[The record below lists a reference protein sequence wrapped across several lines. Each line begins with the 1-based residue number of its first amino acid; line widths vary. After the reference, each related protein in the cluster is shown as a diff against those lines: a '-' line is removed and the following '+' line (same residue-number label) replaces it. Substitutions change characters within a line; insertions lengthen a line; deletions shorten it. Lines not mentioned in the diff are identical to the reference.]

1 MSPIGRIFIV
11 LNLVLS
17 AFFLGWASTAL
28 STTENWKEKHAEAT
42 QAMADAVAAKDAEI
56 SGLTIEKN
64 DASEAHRKFREE
76 RDQIKTLADNLQGQF
91 DAEKRRND
99 TMQGELVKIQSS
111 LGDYNT
117 TIATLSGDKDR
128 AVQRANDAEN
138 ARDDAVQAQQ
148 DAELAKRDA
157 AEGLV
162 AANTSIGDLKVANTS
177 LEDQVSTL
185 NTRLLV
191 LADVTG
197 TNIEDI
203 MVQPQIEGAV
213 LDVRYDLS
221 PGLVMLNV
229 GSDNDVQRGFTFEI
243 YRGSTY
249 KGKVRVENVQGKYC
263 SAVIIDAKAG
273 TTIAQGDRAATNL

>member
-11 LNLVLS
+11 LNLILS

-28 STTENWKEKHAEAT
+28 STTEDWKQKHADEV
-42 QAMADAVAAKDAEI
+42 QAHADAVAAKDTEI
-56 SGLTIEKN
+56 SDLQQDN
-64 DASEAHRKFREE
+64 NNLSEAQRTFREA
-76 RDQIKTLADNLQGQF
+76 RDQVQTLADNLQTQLE
-91 DAEKRRND
+91 AEKRRND
-99 TMQGELVKIQSS
+99 TMQGELTKIQAT

-148 DAELAKRDA
+148 DAEMGQRDA
-157 AEGLV
+157 EEALA
-162 AANTSIGDLKVANTS
+162 AANTQIGDLLASNVS
-177 LEDQVSTL
+177 LEDSVSSL
-185 NTRLLV
+185 NTRLMV
-191 LADVTG
+191 LAEVTN
-197 TNIEDI
+197 TNLDDI
-203 MVQPQIEGAV
+203 MAQPQIEGAV

-229 GSDNDVQRGFTFEI
+229 GSDNEVQRGFTFEI
-243 YRGSTY
+243 FRGSTY
-249 KGKVRVENVQGKYC
+249 KGKVRVENVQGKFC

>member
-28 STTENWKEKHAEAT
+28 ATTEDWKGKHAEAE
-42 QAMADAVAAKDAEI
+42 QAMAEAVAAKDAEI
-56 SGLTIEKN
+56 SDLTIAKN
-64 DASEAHRKFREE
+64 DASEGQRKFREE
-76 RDQIKTLADNLQGQF
+76 RDQIQTLADNLQGQL
-91 DAEKRRND
+91 DGEKRRND
-99 TMQGELVKIQSS
+99 GMQGEISKIQAS
-111 LGDYNT
+111 LGDFNT

-138 ARDDAVQAQQ
+138 ARDDAVQSQQ
-148 DAELAKRDA
+148 DAEMAKRDA
-157 AEGLV
+157 EEALV
-162 AANTSIGDLKVANTS
+162 AANTSIGDLRVATTS
-177 LEDQVSTL
+177 LEDQVSSL
-185 NTRLLV
+185 NTRLMV
-191 LADVTG
+191 LAEVTG
-197 TNIEDI
+197 TNIDDI

-229 GSDNDVQRGFTFEI
+229 GSDNEVQRGFTFEI

-249 KGKVRVENVQGKYC
+249 KGRVRVENVQGKYC